1 MISCSSP
8 ILPKT
13 WNNSNQLM
21 LSLIAPPENLSP
33 EYFSSLLN
41 QYGPVQQ
48 VKILNKSLMD
58 FKVFVEMGNS
68 EAAKLAKQFLDQLS
82 SNFVKCSYYHEDK
95 LISSESSKN
104 YSFDSLGDSTIS
116 PQKYQHQTSLIE
128 RDLKKDNQQPTCM
141 KTLSINQKPTK
152 SPQQLQSTKTLCIS
166 GIKGKQLDAKKL
178 YNIFS
183 NFGNIDK
190 ILLIKIKNFAFVKYL
205 KNDNAMFV
213 FQNCQ
218 KLEFFDSMISI
229 SFTSEDSIDKLIGLD
244 TLYQESDYYIGSE
257 ESDRFNCNNKMILLP
272 PSQILHISN
281 LKKVSSNAETMW
293 DVFSEFGVVQA
304 VKVLNTQF
312 KFMCLVKMETLKQAL
327 EVIALMHDQE
337 IDERNVQI
345 SFTKTKI

>member
-1 MISCSSP
+1 MLSCSSP
-8 ILPKT
+8 ILSET
-13 WNNSNQLM
+13 WTNSNQLM
-21 LSLIAPPENLSP
+21 LSLLAPPENLNP

-82 SNFVKCSYYHEDK
+82 SNFIKCSYYYDEKQFQTGSQDNC
-95 LISSESSKN
+95 SFESI
-104 YSFDSLGDSTIS
+104 GDSTIS
-116 PQKYQHQTSLIE
+116 SQKCQYQTSLNEIVYE
-128 RDLKKDNQQPTCM
+128 DDYKPSSIKTLPLNKKIIKSSQLIQPT
-141 KTLSINQKPTK
+141 Q
-152 SPQQLQSTKTLCIS
+152 TLCIS
-166 GIKGKQLDAKKL
+166 GIKGNEIDAKKL

-205 KNDNAMFV
+205 KNDNAQFV

-218 KLEFFDSMISI
+218 KLEFFDSTISI
-229 SFTSEDSIDKLIGLD
+229 SYASEDSIDKLIGLD
-244 TLYQESDYYIGSE
+244 TLYQEQDYYIGSE
-257 ESDRFNCNNKMILLP
+257 DTDRFNCNNKMILLP
-272 PSQILHISN
+272 PSQVLHISN
-281 LKKVSSNAETMW
+281 LKKVSSNTETMW

-312 KFMCLVKMETLKQAL
+312 KFMCLIKMETLKQAL
-327 EVIALMHDQE
+327 EVMALMHNEE
-337 IDERNVQI
+337 IDNRNVQI
-345 SFTKTKI
+345 SFTKAKI

>member
-1 MISCSSP
+1 MISCSSS
-8 ILPKT
+8 ILPET

-82 SNFVKCSYYHEDK
+82 SNFVKCSYYHEEK
-95 LISSESSKN
+95 HIQPENTKN
-104 YSFDSLGDSTIS
+104 CQFETLGDQTQSS
-116 PQKYQHQTSLIE
+116 QKFKHQTSLN
-128 RDLKKDNQQPTCM
+128 DNLKEDDEKPSSI
-141 KTLSINQKPTK
+141 KTLSISQKINKSSQQIQPTN
-152 SPQQLQSTKTLCIS
+152 TLS
-166 GIKGKQLDAKKL
+166 VNGIKGKELDAKKL

-190 ILLIKIKNFAFVKYL
+190 ILLIKLKNFAFVKYL
-205 KNDNAMFV
+205 KDDNAMFV

-229 SFTSEDSIDKLIGLD
+229 TFVAEDSIDKLIDLD
-244 TLYQESDYYIGSE
+244 NLYEEQDYFIGCE

-272 PSQILHISN
+272 PSQVLHISN

-312 KFMCLVKMETLKQAL
+312 KFMCLVKMETLKQAI
-327 EVIALMHDQE
+327 EVVALMHNEE
-337 IDERNVQI
+337 IDNRNVQI